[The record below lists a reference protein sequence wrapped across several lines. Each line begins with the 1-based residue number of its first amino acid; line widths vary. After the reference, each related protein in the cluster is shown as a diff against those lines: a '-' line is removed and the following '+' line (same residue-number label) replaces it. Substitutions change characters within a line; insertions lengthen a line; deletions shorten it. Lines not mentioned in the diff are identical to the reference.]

1 MVFLYGLGCLIL
13 LGEAGLAVFF
23 GLSGIPASWA
33 AAATTAAGRAVTAI
47 LGATALGAA
56 VLFALQL
63 ADRLAAG
70 RAMRRPGPKGEI
82 AIAPRAVR
90 ELASGLLC
98 REMGLSGYRIGIA
111 PASEGVYI
119 KVHLRLP
126 PEEEA
131 PRLAERIQE
140 LLSRE
145 IEAKTGLPVEEVD
158 LVIRGTARPTPTSEG

>member
-1 MVFLYGLGCLIL
+1 
-13 LGEAGLAVFF
+13 LAVFF
-23 GLSGIPASWA
+23 AASGIPASWA
-33 AAATTAAGRAVTAI
+33 VGATTAAGRAVIAA
-47 LGATALGAA
+47 LGATALGTALLVA
-56 VLFALQL
+56 VQL

-98 REMGLSGYRIGIA
+98 REMGLSGDRIGIV
-111 PASEGVYI
+111 PTNEGVYI

-158 LVIRGTARPTPTSEG
+158 LVIQGTARPTTASEG

>member
-1 MVFLYGLGCLIL
+1 M
-13 LGEAGLAVFF
+13 AVFF
-23 GLSGIPASWA
+23 AASGIPASWA
-33 AAATTAAGRAVTAI
+33 AGATTAAGRAVIAA

-56 VLFALQL
+56 LLVALQL

-98 REMGLSGYRIGIA
+98 REMRLSGYRIDIA
-111 PASEGVYI
+111 PTNEGVYV

-158 LVIRGTARPTPTSEG
+158 LVIRGTARTTPTSEG